1 MSRLEAAMSASAGS
15 SPGHADHASEWLGVS
30 STPRPHLMI
39 VEDDA
44 TIRALLIEI
53 VKTEGFEVTAVP
65 CAGDALEALKQ
76 NPASILLTDFRLPDM
91 DGLSLLEQVMQAD
104 ARTIGVVM
112 TGFGTI
118 DLAVKAMRLGALDI
132 LVKPFEPD
140 QVTLLLKRIVEIQRL
155 RHENGLLKQ
164 AVLRGAGVRFQ
175 SFQMEDMEAGSYRA
189 GEAHRGGRAA
199 VDMAEY
205 QRGLIDGERKARES
219 TAVLHDRIQAVL
231 TAAVKQFEQAGRET
245 VKDAEEQI
253 PDLALAIASKIV
265 KVCVDEKRDLVLS
278 HVREALARVRESR
291 EVLIRIH
298 PDDLPCVEAIRDT
311 LLPLFEGSVVLKLE
325 GDAGVGRGG
334 CRVETPTRFIDA
346 TIDAQMARLEA
357 ALKREP

>member
-1 MSRLEAAMSASAGS
+1 MSASAGS
-15 SPGHADHASEWLGVS
+15 SPGHADHASEWLDVS

-175 SFQMEDMEAGSYRA
+175 SFQMEDMEAASYRA
-189 GEAHRGGRAA
+189 GEAHCGGGAAARHGGISAWTHRRGTEDSGKRGRA
-199 VDMAEY
+199 
-205 QRGLIDGERKARES
+205 S
-219 TAVLHDRIQAVL
+219 
-231 TAAVKQFEQAGRET
+231 
-245 VKDAEEQI
+245 
-253 PDLALAIASKIV
+253 
-265 KVCVDEKRDLVLS
+265 
-278 HVREALARVRESR
+278 
-291 EVLIRIH
+291 
-298 PDDLPCVEAIRDT
+298 
-311 LLPLFEGSVVLKLE
+311 
-325 GDAGVGRGG
+325 
-334 CRVETPTRFIDA
+334 
-346 TIDAQMARLEA
+346 
-357 ALKREP
+357 